1 MTNQFIEFV
10 SNNLKE
16 IIIGIAVATIITL
29 LGKFTLQEG
38 ITLIILGALVALVLN
53 QLTTFF
59 VPNEKNQRTA
69 LIILVL
75 LGGFFL
81 MQGFQVGIYST
92 TGLNQA
98 VNVIEPQGVFK
109 TVTAPIT
116 KLALGKTGFFGT
128 IGAISSL
135 AFFMN
140 PVLGI
145 IVLIALLL
153 FIGIPFIGFSIA
165 IFQNFQLIIIVL
177 GLVALAFLVFKTKR
191 IRAVT
196 S

>member
-1 MTNQFIEFV
+1 MTNQFIDFI

-38 ITLIILGALVALVLN
+38 ITLIILGALVSLVLN

-92 TGLNQA
+92 TELNQV
-98 VNVIEPQGVFK
+98 VNVIEPQGMFK
-109 TVTAPIT
+109 TITAPIA

-140 PVLGI
+140 PILGI
-145 IVLIALLL
+145 IVLIVLLL

-165 IFQNFQLIIIVL
+165 IFQNFQLIIIIL

-196 S
+196 

>member
-1 MTNQFIEFV
+1 MANQFIEFV

-53 QLTTFF
+53 QLTAFLI
-59 VPNEKNQRTA
+59 PNERNQRTA
-69 LIILVL
+69 LIIFVL

-81 MQGFQVGIYST
+81 MQGFQVGIYSMT
-92 TGLNQA
+92 DINQA
-98 VNVIEPQGVFK
+98 VNVVEPQGVFK
-109 TVTAPIT
+109 TITAPIA

-128 IGAISSL
+128 IGAIASL

-140 PVLGI
+140 PILGI

-153 FIGIPFIGFSIA
+153 FIGLPFITFSIA

-191 IRAVT
+191 IKAII
-196 S
+196 